1 MTKPAQSALAALALA
16 LLAILLLSNGAS
28 SANEPA
34 PVAAG
39 ATLPCDHRPQAEETF
54 DHAWVR
60 DRQQADQALKDKSPS
75 GLVTFTPVTHALV
88 AVKQAEDP
96 PYGPRRQQSGAL
108 SPVLQVFR
116 C

>member
-1 MTKPAQSALAALALA
+1 MTKLAQSALAALTLA
-16 LLAILLLSNGAS
+16 LLAILLLSHGTP

-34 PVAAG
+34 PVAA
-39 ATLPCDHRPQAEETF
+39 AETLPCDHPPQTEETF

-60 DRQQADQALKDKSPS
+60 DDQVLKDKSPS
-75 GLVTFTPVTHALV
+75 GTVTFIATHALV
-88 AVKQAEDP
+88 AVKQTEDP
-96 PYGPRRQQSGAL
+96 PYGPRRQRSGAL